1 MDADRRTL
9 ILNVDDDEVGRYAV
23 TQMLRRG
30 GYAVVEAATGGEA
43 LRLVEAER
51 PDLVILDVNLPD
63 VNGTEV
69 ARRIKSGGESSLIP
83 ILHLSATHVEVAD
96 QVAGLEAGGD
106 AYLTWPVEG
115 PVLLATIGS
124 LLRARAAEAR
134 AASIAR
140 QWQAT
145 VEATRD
151 GIAIVDADG
160 AVIRANRMLARLT
173 GIDPGELIGR
183 RVIDL
188 FAPDDDG
195 EPWGTPRPRS
205 DGRSGAR
212 EVRFGQRWFL
222 VSMDPLIDPDG
233 RITGGVQV
241 FTEIT
246 DQKRSY
252 DAEATSRSTLA
263 AIVEHMPIGLVVCD
277 VEGRI
282 VLHNRRAEAIVG
294 GKLEGRSLLDPDV
307 LPTVDA
313 DGVPLSGVS
322 PLAAAMRDGA
332 TVEDLE
338 LDLGLPDG
346 RARSI
351 VASSAPVRDDEG
363 QIVATVAAFSDITER
378 KALDAIR
385 DTFIGI
391 LSHELR
397 TPVTSIL
404 GFSRLL
410 ADGTKGIA
418 SERRGELIGDIA
430 DEAERLHRL
439 VEDLLVLA
447 RTERG
452 VPLDVADPV
461 LLQHVIP
468 AVVASERRLWPE
480 VRFDVTIGE
489 LDTVSGDDAYVGQI
503 VRNPPLERREVR
515 TRGRRRGGHRGA
527 RGRRHVRPRA
537 GPGPGRGSGGAR
549 PAVRPVLSDQ
559 GGAAARVGRG
569 HRAVRVPPA
578 GRGDGRPHLGD
589 APRRRRD
596 GVRLPAASVPRWR
609 PDGRAAARRP
619 HPDQP
624 CALSARARASDR
636 QSPKMV
642 EGAVRRPHVRSGP

>member
-63 VNGTEV
+63 VLGTEV

-145 VEATRD
+145 VEAIRD
-151 GIAIVDADG
+151 GIAIVDPDG
-160 AVIRANRMLARLT
+160 AVIRANRMLARIT
-173 GIDPGELIGR
+173 GVDADDLVGR
-183 RVIDL
+183 RIIDL
-188 FAPDDDG
+188 FAPDDAS
-195 EPWGTPRPRS
+195 EPWGTPRPRAG
-205 DGRSGAR
+205 GRPAAR

-241 FTEIT
+241 FTEIS
-246 DQKRSY
+246 DQKRLFE
-252 DAEATSRSTLA
+252 AEATARSTLA
-263 AIVEHMPIGLVVCD
+263 AIVEQMPVGLVVCD
-277 VEGRI
+277 VDGRV

-294 GKLEGRSLLDPDV
+294 GELDGRSLLDPDV
-307 LPTVDA
+307 LPTFDA
-313 DGVPLSGVS
+313 DGSPVAGLS

-332 TVEDLE
+332 AVEDLQ
-338 LDLGLPDG
+338 LDLAIPDG
-346 RARSI
+346 HARSI
-351 VASSAPVRDDEG
+351 VASSAPVRDASG
-363 QIVATVAAFSDITER
+363 RIVATVAAFSDVTER
-378 KALDAIR
+378 KALEAIR

-410 ADGTKGIA
+410 ADGSKGVA

-452 VPLDVADPV
+452 VPLEVADPV

-468 AVVASERRLWPE
+468 AVVASERRLWPD

-503 VRNPPLERREVR
+503 VRNLLSNAAKYGHDAGVVEVIAARDGDGSVVRVLDRGPGVAAEELDRLFDPFYRTKAAQRRASGAGIGLFVCRQLVEAMGGRIWATRRE
-515 TRGRRRGGHRGA
+515 GGGMELGFRL
-527 RGRRHVRPRA
+527 RPYHDG
-537 GPGPGRGSGGAR
+537 GP
-549 PAVRPVLSDQ
+549 
-559 GGAAARVGRG
+559 
-569 HRAVRVPPA
+569 
-578 GRGDGRPHLGD
+578 
-589 APRRRRD
+589 
-596 GVRLPAASVPRWR
+596 PAASGSV
-609 PDGRAAARRP
+609 AAG
-619 HPDQP
+619 
-624 CALSARARASDR
+624 SASRL
-636 QSPKMV
+636 
-642 EGAVRRPHVRSGP
+642 GSGS